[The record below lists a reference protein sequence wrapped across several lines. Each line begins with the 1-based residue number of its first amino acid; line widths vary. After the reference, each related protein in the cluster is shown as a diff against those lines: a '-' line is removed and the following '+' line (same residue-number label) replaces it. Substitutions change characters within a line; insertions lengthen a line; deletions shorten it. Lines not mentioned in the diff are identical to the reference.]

1 MARYDRSDMTM
12 AASIPDLDVEPQ
24 LEGGSGDYRRVLSA
38 ATLTG
43 DRVRNP
49 AGEDLGKIE
58 EIMLDIP
65 SGRVAYAVLS
75 FGGILGLG
83 SKLFAVPWEAL
94 IINERDHEFVLSV
107 EKSVLENAPG
117 FDQDNWPNMADR
129 GFGEG
134 VHRHYGYKPYWE
146 SSQTTTGT
154 DTLEGEEDQATFD
167 RDRNRHLSSGG
178 GGSV

>member
-1 MARYDRSDMTM
+1 MARYDKSDMTM
-12 AASIPDLDVEPQ
+12 AASAPDLDVEPQ
-24 LEGGSGDYRRVLSA
+24 FEKESGEYRRVLSA
-38 ATLTG
+38 GTITG

-94 IINERDHEFVLSV
+94 TINEQDREFVLSV

-117 FDQDNWPNMADR
+117 FDKDHWPNMADR
-129 GFGEG
+129 SFGENVYG
-134 VHRHYGYKPYWE
+134 HYGYKPYWE
-146 SSQTTTGT
+146 SSQATTGT
-154 DTLEGEEDQATFD
+154 DAMEREDQATFD